1 MNPIIR
7 LATADDLEQINAIY
21 NHYVL
26 HATSTYQTEP
36 ETAEARAA
44 WFDHHGHRYP
54 VTVAQSDES
63 GSVIIGW
70 ASISPFHARAAY
82 GRTVENSVYVHP
94 EHCRKGTGRALLA
107 DLISR
112 TRALNYHTIIAGIDA
127 EQLASVALH
136 ERFGFQRVAH
146 LREVGFKFN
155 RWLDVIYMQLIL

>member
-1 MNPIIR
+1 MKPVIR

-36 ETAEARAA
+36 ETAEGRAA
-44 WFDHHGHRYP
+44 WFGHHGHRYP
-54 VTVAQSDES
+54 VTVAQSDEN
-63 GSVIIGW
+63 GILGW
-70 ASISPFHARAAY
+70 ASISPFHPRAAY

-94 EHCRKGTGRALLA
+94 DHRRKGTGRALLA
-107 DLISR
+107 DLIAR
-112 TRALNYHTIIAGIDA
+112 TRALDYHTILALIDA
-127 EQLASVALH
+127 EQPPSVALH
-136 ERFGFQRVAH
+136 EQFGFQRVAH